1 MEVFENFIYFG
12 GGGGMEVENLIQGYR
27 LPPRG
32 HQFITDKPV
41 YEEDTGDNVP
51 NFMTLARDVGN
62 ISMVYVFPT
71 GHKCDGCVSDIRYSP
86 LQNRQ
91 DRKA

>member
-27 LPPRG
+27 LPPTG
-32 HQFITDKPV
+32 QQYITDKPI

-51 NFMTLARDVGN
+51 NFMTLARDVG
-62 ISMVYVFPT
+62 IIV
-71 GHKCDGCVSDIRYSP
+71 I
-86 LQNRQ
+86 
-91 DRKA
+91 A